1 MTINANSPQDYI
13 NQLPED
19 RKEVVSKIR
28 EIILKNIPKGFEET
42 MQYKMLSY
50 VVPKSIYPNGYHCNP
65 KDDLPFISLASQ
77 KNFIALYHM
86 GIYANEELLNWFTTE
101 YPNHCKT
108 KLDMGK
114 SCIRFKKLEDIPF
127 ELIKELVQK
136 VSIQD
141 WVELY
146 ESKLKSK

>member
-13 NQLPED
+13 NQIPED
-19 RKEVVSKIR
+19 RKEVVYKIR
-28 EIILKNIPKGFEET
+28 EIILSNLPKGYEET
-42 MQYKMLSY
+42 LQYNMLSY

-65 KDDLPFISLASQ
+65 KEDLPFISFASQ

-101 YPNHCKT
+101 YPKHCKT

-114 SCIRFKKLEDIPF
+114 SCIRFKKMDDIPF
-127 ELIKELVQK
+127 DLIKELVQK
-136 VSIQD
+136 VSVQD
-141 WVELY
+141 WIEIY
-146 ESKLKSK
+146 EKNIKR